1 MCNNIV
7 EEQAAAGKKENGDS
21 VVHGQHRRSRRC
33 NFSTEIIVVI
43 FSVMNMLSKSE
54 CLFILFWCL
63 FIYLW

>member
-21 VVHGQHRRSRRC
+21 VVHHRRSRRC